1 MLGKWKLTILSAWLT
16 LSFLSGCNADKRNEL
31 NEQDQVDFRPITYDP
46 NPNTNL
52 NESNNDFKNRENK
65 SFSDDETPR
74 QTDLKFKK
82 GDALK
87 YDKNSGV
94 E

>member
-1 MLGKWKLTILSAWLT
+1 MKGKWKLSMLSALLT
-16 LSFLSGCNADKRNEL
+16 VSFLSGCNADKRNEL
-31 NEQDQVDFRPITYDP
+31 NEQDKVDFRPIRYDP

-65 SFSDDETPR
+65 FYTDDETP
-74 QTDLKFKK
+74 
-82 GDALK
+82 
-87 YDKNSGV
+87 